1 MAEMDWPSDALVI
14 CTRNRI
20 DDIKRCLASVEAV
33 SYVPQRILVV
43 DSSDGRETEEYCAQ
57 FKLSITYIRAPRGL
71 IIQRNVAL
79 TEVHEQ
85 IIHFIDDDVEVHPD
99 YFLEILRAFRDS
111 PEVAGVGGAMVGVGF
126 RPMATVGSDRPR
138 LSERLALKSSS
149 RLGRVLR
156 SGHNMQCFDSPKAIN
171 VDWLPGCTMSFRMS
185 AIRGLKFDERRTLRC
200 PMHDDVDFGLR
211 VSERGPLLH
220 TPNARLIHHLSPA
233 NRDDYPASIRASVV
247 NRWMLAVDFPHRV
260 SRVLVI
266 YSSIADGLMIG
277 VRVMAASLLKRNA
290 PASVKRERAVRRR
303 AAFAAFAGVVDVLR
317 DGPNVEM

>member
-1 MAEMDWPSDALVI
+1 MAETDWPSDALVI

-20 DDIKRCLASVEAV
+20 DDIKRCLASVEAA

-43 DSSDGRETEEYCAQ
+43 DSSDGRETEEYSAQ
-57 FKLSITYIRAPRGL
+57 FKLPITYIRAPRGL

-79 TEVHEQ
+79 TEIHEQ
-85 IIHFIDDDVEVHPD
+85 IAHFIDDDVEVHPD
-99 YFLEILRAFRDS
+99 YFLEILRAFHDS
-111 PEVAGVGGAMVGVGF
+111 PEVAGVGGAMAGVGF
-126 RPMATVGSDRPR
+126 GPMATVGRGPR

-149 RLGRVLR
+149 RPGRVLR
-156 SGHNMQCFDSPKAIN
+156 SGFNMQCFDSPKAIN
-171 VDWLPGCTMSFRMS
+171 VDWLPGCSMSFRMS

-211 VSERGPLLH
+211 VSERGPLLY
-220 TPNARLIHHLSPA
+220 TPNARLIHHLSPT
-233 NRDDYPASIRASVV
+233 NRDDYPASIRASVI
-247 NRWMLAVDFPHRV
+247 NRWMLAVDFPDRV
-260 SRVLVI
+260 SRGLVI

-303 AAFAAFAGVVDVLR
+303 AAFAGVVDVLMP
-317 DGPNVEM
+317 GPNVDR